1 MISALCY
8 NIVFWITFSTTH
20 RVSRP
25 SRHDSLQ
32 TDSQALCSSAN
43 RAAQINKTGWVV
55 SLQTRM
61 SGWKSRIAGWFI
73 DREFFMRANGQ
84 VRFLKISAQL
94 QRRVATTA
102 ALVVGT
108 WLLVTLGMAVNQMNV
123 FAERMALSEKEAKI
137 ESAEERVASYRGSI
151 DEVTKDLEQR
161 QKMLESLSDQY
172 LDELPAESEVTPPPA
187 ADDKAVKTISALVP
201 EAAGLA
207 RIEARQI
214 RFAELMTRVAQ
225 VRTKK
230 AETAIREFGLNPD
243 SLARQAS
250 NAQGGP
256 FESFFGRS
264 TKQVSDPRFTKL
276 AASLGRMDAMERALA
291 AIPTS
296 MPAAVMLMS
305 SGFGYRADPFTGSGA
320 MHNGLDFK
328 GPIGTPILA
337 AADGKVTSAGDQ
349 GGYGN
354 TIEITHANG
363 LVTRYAHL
371 SGFNVSLGQKVERG
385 VQIARMGST
394 GRSTGSHLHF
404 EVRLNGQ
411 AINPRKFLEANSDV
425 LEIQAIAGGRTDD
438 PAGRTFAKR

>member
-1 MISALCY
+1 M
-8 NIVFWITFSTTH
+8 
-20 RVSRP
+20 
-25 SRHDSLQ
+25 
-32 TDSQALCSSAN
+32 
-43 RAAQINKTGWVV
+43 GWVV
-55 SLQTRM
+55 SLQTRLT
-61 SGWKSRIAGWFI
+61 GWKSQIAGWFI

-94 QRRVATTA
+94 QRRVAGVTA
-102 ALVVGT
+102 FIVGA
-108 WLLVTLGMAVNQMNV
+108 WLIVTLGMAVNQV
-123 FAERMALSEKEAKI
+123 SVSIERMALNEKEAKV
-137 ESAEERVASYRGSI
+137 ESAEERVANYRGSI
-151 DEVTKDLEQR
+151 DEVTKDLERR

-172 LDELPAESEVTPPPA
+172 LDEIPA
-187 ADDKAVKTISALVP
+187 AAATGTEASAEADKTVKTISALVP

-214 RFAELMTRVAQ
+214 RFAELMTKVAQ
-225 VRTKK
+225 ARTQK
-230 AETAIREFGLNPD
+230 AEAAIRQFGLNPD
-243 SLARQAS
+243 ILARQATS
-250 NAQGGP
+250 AQGGP
-256 FESFFGRS
+256 FESFFGSSKKDVR
-264 TKQVSDPRFTKL
+264 DPRFTEL
-276 AASLGRMDAMERALA
+276 AMSLGRMDAMERALA

-305 SGFGYRADPFTGSGA
+305 SGFGYRSDPFTGAGA

-337 AADGKVTSAGDQ
+337 AADGRITHAGSQ

-371 SGFNVSLGQKVERG
+371 SGFNVKLGQKVARG
-385 VQIARMGST
+385 AQIARMGST

-411 AINPRKFLEANSDV
+411 AINPRKFLEANPDV
-425 LEIQAIAGGRTDD
+425 LEVQSVAGIRADTS
-438 PAGRTFAKR
+438 TKE